1 MMKTHRDRENQ
12 YETSCF
18 LMYSLSQEEAVLMK
32 GIEIASALNCQ
43 TEEDSLFS
51 LCAFAKLGVYIYY
64 FWIALI
70 RSQM

>member
-18 LMYSLSQEEAVLMK
+18 LMQSLSPEEAVLMK

-43 TEEDSLFS
+43 TEEDFYFS
-51 LCAFAKLGVYIYY
+51 LCALSKLGVSINYL
-64 FWIALI
+64 WIALI